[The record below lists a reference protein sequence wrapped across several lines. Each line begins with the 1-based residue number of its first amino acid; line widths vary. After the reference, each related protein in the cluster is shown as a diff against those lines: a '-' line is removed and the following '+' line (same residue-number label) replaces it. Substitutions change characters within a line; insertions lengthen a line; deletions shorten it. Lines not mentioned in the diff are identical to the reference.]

1 MAVRGERMAERSP
14 PRDDG
19 LPIDRILR
27 LLGLGI
33 RGRGAVVGV
42 ERVKESARTGKLA
55 FAVVASDASAN
66 SLDKLLPL
74 LRARGVSFIEV
85 PSASALGA
93 VAGRDQTVAIGVLD
107 RNLANGIRA
116 LTRTG
121 SGRASEEGV

>member
-1 MAVRGERMAERSP
+1 MADPQKRREDS
-14 PRDDG
+14 
-19 LPIDRILR
+19 LPVDRILR
-27 LLGLGI
+27 LVGLGI

-42 ERVKESARTGKLA
+42 ERVRESAKTGKLA
-55 FAVVASDASAN
+55 FAIVASDAAQN

-74 LRARGVSFIEV
+74 LRARRISFIEV
-85 PSASALGA
+85 PSAAALGA

-107 RNLANGIRA
+107 RQLANGIRA